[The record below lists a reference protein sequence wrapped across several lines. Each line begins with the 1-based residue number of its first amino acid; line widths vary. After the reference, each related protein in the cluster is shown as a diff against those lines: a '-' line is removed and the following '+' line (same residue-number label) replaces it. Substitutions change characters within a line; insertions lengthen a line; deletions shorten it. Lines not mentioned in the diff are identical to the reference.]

1 MENQARNAII
11 TLVLSLVLLFTVK
24 TVLADDISGITYS
37 DSPIITASNSIP
49 LGNSPVRQK
58 KAY

>member
-11 TLVLSLVLLFTVK
+11 TLVLSLALLFTVK
-24 TVLADDISGITYS
+24 TVLAEDSSGKTY
-37 DSPIITASNSIP
+37 A
-49 LGNSPVRQK
+49 NSPVIMAGTYLPSVNFHDREQ